1 MLPLPPATILRPSD
15 RRRPDST
22 LTQRAVN
29 SEPTAA
35 DNQRDR
41 AGPTEAGRAAQGA
54 GARDRRSRHY
64 VRFSA
69 ARLTVMAALLALA
82 LVRVGLNPP
91 VSRAVWV
98 LLPGW
103 FLVAAVYHLLQPRQE
118 MPYGFVYLLRLSFYA
133 YEVSTVLLV
142 ANLIGASGWLA
153 ILFLLLPTLELN
165 LAFPD
170 RGGTIASFVAAL
182 AVAAVAYAEAR
193 GRLWH
198 DPFYSVDAPLYREPA
213 YLAAVLILA
222 IVFLAVLPRWVARYV
237 EARS

>member
-1 MLPLPPATILRPSD
+1 MNSDPTIAESQQETADAD
-15 RRRPDST
+15 R
-22 LTQRAVN
+22 A
-29 SEPTAA
+29 SEAA
-35 DNQRDR
+35 DRESR
-41 AGPTEAGRAAQGA
+41 AT
-54 GARDRRSRHY
+54 HY
-64 VRFSA
+64 VRFSG
-69 ARLTVMAALLALA
+69 ARLAVMVSLLALA

-91 VSRAVWV
+91 LSRAVWV

-103 FLVAAVYHLLQPRQE
+103 FLVAAVYHLLQPRGG
-118 MPYGFVYLLRLSFYA
+118 MPYWFVYLLRLSFYV
-133 YEVSTVLLV
+133 YEVTTVLLV

-170 RGGTIASFVAAL
+170 RGGTIASTLGAL

-213 YLAAVLILA
+213 YLVAVLVLA
-222 IVFLAVLPRWVARYV
+222 LVFLVILPRWVRRYL